1 MVGAIL
7 EYLYIFWAIVKNAMI
22 LNPNIAQQ
30 ASTYP
35 NAFWYILTVAIVA
48 GISLLIGQSVILF
61 VNQVKPSRFLLSLF
75 MNGLTFSISLI
86 VWAVTIFIAGNLLFE
101 ARPMFSA
108 VLNIVMLSAA
118 PFVFGFLILM
128 PYAGQ
133 FVYRLLSAWSFVI
146 AMGAV
151 RFSYGASWVG
161 ALFAVGLGWLLSY
174 LITITIGKPIVAIR
188 NRIAVRLL
196 GTSMN
201 ATTKDILEAVMT
213 DPDSRHTATGKPA
226 KK

>member
-1 MVGAIL
+1 MGAIL
-7 EYLYIFWAIVKNAMI
+7 DYFNIFWTIVRQSMF

-30 ASTYP
+30 AETYP
-35 NAFWYILTVAIVA
+35 NAFWYILSVAIVA

-75 MNGLTFSISLI
+75 TNGLTFAISLI
-86 VWAVTIFIAGNLLFE
+86 VWAVTIFIAGNLMFE
-101 ARPMFSA
+101 ARPMFIN
-108 VLNIVMLSAA
+108 VLKIVMLSAA

-174 LITITIGKPIVAIR
+174 LITITIGKPIIAIR
-188 NRIAVRLL
+188 NRLAQTLL
-196 GTSMN
+196 GTPLD
-201 ATTKDILEAVMT
+201 ATSKDILDAVMA
-213 DPDSRHTATGKPA
+213 DPESRKAAASKTP